1 MNFKALFA
9 TAAIAATSFVAL
21 APEAKAGCYPS
32 LAAQNIATMIRGGAS
47 PRQALQFA
55 IDNGNIDSESCA
67 TATIGYM
74 RTYNLVYGDVLR

>member
-21 APEAKAGCYPS
+21 APEAKAGCYPA
-32 LAAQNIATMIRGGAS
+32 LAAQNIAQMIRGGAS
-47 PRQALQFA
+47 PKQAIQFA
-55 IDNGNIDSESCA
+55 IDRGNVDSDSCM

-74 RTYNLVYGDVLR
+74 RGYSAVYGDVLR